1 MGAASASAT
10 IADLLN
16 VGDSVAKDDDPDW
29 MPDDEDLLTPT
40 TSRARQPAYARKSTI
55 HSVKKTSMMK
65 KKPGRPEREGP
76 YQIPTIPSRNA
87 LNGMSEEEIQG
98 LKYRRMRE
106 LNNQAS
112 KACRAK
118 RKNKQ
123 QMLEAELVVEQEKNL
138 RLRQK
143 QQMLEEE
150 LVVEQE
156 RNLRL

>member
-1 MGAASASAT
+1 MG
-10 IADLLN
+10 
-16 VGDSVAKDDDPDW
+16 
-29 MPDDEDLLTPT
+29 
-40 TSRARQPAYARKSTI
+40 
-55 HSVKKTSMMK
+55 MK

-112 KACRAK
+112 KACRAQ

-123 QMLEAELVVEQEKNL
+123 QMLEAELVVEQERNL

-143 QQMLEEE
+143 LETMEKE
-150 LVVEQE
+150 YAQYKSLLPV
-156 RNLRL
+156 